1 MKRLPLLFL
10 WILLLVPAGVR
21 SQYRIPAGMFNC
33 GGSVRDGGHIV
44 YDTSGQ
50 AGAAHLAGASH
61 QIKLG
66 FWYMANLSSAVDVA
80 IPSFSA
86 ERIPDG
92 VILRWSVAA
101 DLEIDGFNVYR
112 SEKNEGEFIRLNS
125 EPLSGEEDP
134 VFRDLSAIPGRNY
147 RYYISI
153 LENGSETA
161 RSRTIMLALDPMP
174 LTLYQN
180 YPNPFNPSTTISFF
194 LPRESEVELKIYDTS
209 GREIITLADGT
220 LDAGKHRAEW
230 NGTNRAGISVSSGI
244 YYYRLSTGRERI
256 TRKLVLM
263 R

>member
-10 WILLLVPAGVR
+10 CILLILPAGVK
-21 SQYRIPAGMFNC
+21 SQYRIPAGTFNC
-33 GGSVRDGGHIV
+33 GGSVRNGGHIV

-50 AGAAHLAGASH
+50 AGAAHLAGASNE
-61 QIKLG
+61 IKLG
-66 FWYMANLSSAVDVA
+66 FWYMADLSSAVDVA

-86 ERIPDG
+86 ERIQDD
-92 VILRWSVAA
+92 VILKWSVSA
-101 DLEIDGFNVYR
+101 DLEIDGFNIYR
-112 SEKNEGEFIRLNS
+112 SENNEEGFIRLNS
-125 EPLSGEEDP
+125 EPWDGEEDP
-134 VFRDLSAIPGRNY
+134 VFRDPSAIPGRSY

-153 LENGSETA
+153 LENGAETA
-161 RSRTIMLALDPMP
+161 RSRTIMLTLDPMP

-180 YPNPFNPSTTISFF
+180 YPNPFNPSTTIAFF
-194 LPRESEVELKIYDTS
+194 LPKESEVELKVYDTS

-220 LDAGKHRAEW
+220 MGAGKHRAEW
-230 NGTNRAGISVSSGI
+230 NGTNRAGAAVSSGI